1 MATTGVFSDNP
12 TVFDEFEFIDG
23 DGDGVITKQELTPF
37 ASQGGGHTQK
47 EIDDAFTLVDTDQSG
62 TLGVLE
68 YLAVNIALEA
78 AEILADPV
86 KLKAKAMRELDEA
99 NLQENGNQPQLTD

>member
-1 MATTGVFSDNP
+1 
-12 TVFDEFEFIDG
+12 
-23 DGDGVITKQELTPF
+23 
-37 ASQGGGHTQK
+37 
-47 EIDDAFTLVDTDQSG
+47 
-62 TLGVLE
+62 VLE

-99 NLQENGNQPQLTD
+99 NLQENGNQP